1 MYRDLRTPWGETFE
15 FGSGSRAL
23 IAPEIRSRIHQLNS
37 LDEELWKAGNELLEV
52 SVCLWV
58 SKWVWCVWC
67 GLVPSKAGFY
77 LLGASLQLPGNFILQ
92 RVPGVQACFLCS
104 LPSCMT
110 LSTCLCRT
118 LQGKLAEQREAGLL
132 QTFPPWTAAGRQ
144 RRHQGRNETSTRRRA
159 LQSDEEA
166 KTGEGQKGKPAVH
179 DSGES
184 LYASEPAASAEDD
197 ATRQQGTA
205 AADAAALGADV
216 SATAAAGAE
225 ATTTEAHTRLTAAE
239 ARGVGDAANN
249 VGGNTNAL
257 SRDDG
262 FLEAAS
268 SEAPAQLLQEHDEL

>member
-1 MYRDLRTPWGETFE
+1 
-15 FGSGSRAL
+15 
-23 IAPEIRSRIHQLNS
+23 
-37 LDEELWKAGNELLEV
+37 
-52 SVCLWV
+52 
-58 SKWVWCVWC
+58 
-67 GLVPSKAGFY
+67 
-77 LLGASLQLPGNFILQ
+77 
-92 RVPGVQACFLCS
+92 
-104 LPSCMT
+104 MT
-110 LSTCLCRT
+110 LSTSLCRT

-132 QTFPPWTAAGRQ
+132 QTFPPWSAAGRQ
-144 RRHQGRNETSTRRRA
+144 RRHHGRNETSTRRRA

-166 KTGEGQKGKPAVH
+166 KPGEVQKGKPAVH

-216 SATAAAGAE
+216 SATAAAAGAE